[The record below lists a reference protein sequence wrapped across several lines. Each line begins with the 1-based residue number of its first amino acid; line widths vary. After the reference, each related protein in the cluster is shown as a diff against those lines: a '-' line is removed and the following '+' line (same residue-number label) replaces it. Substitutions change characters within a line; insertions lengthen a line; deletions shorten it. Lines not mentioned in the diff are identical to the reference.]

1 MISDYMLKKV
11 LEKTKQTLS
20 AVKFDEIKIFID
32 TNDILPD
39 YITLK

>member
-20 AVKFDEIKIFID
+20 DVKFDETKIFID

-39 YITLK
+39 YTTLK

>member
-20 AVKFDEIKIFID
+20 AVKFDETEIFID

-39 YITLK
+39 YTTLK